1 MNQYEPERK
10 KTTKTSKT
18 DSKRNQEKE
27 NQENHK
33 DPEISEKLNQYHKIS
48 IHTCIR
54 CAQTM
59 GVPYDY
65 GQYMAL
71 LIQSNPEQIVLKLKK
86 DYALDTFSFEEDGYD
101 LDIISVILN
110 RIQNSMQAEFSFVSS
125 QHNIKEVIEEMLKV
139 SKRLNIQTIEEIN
152 RNFKVN
158 LMSLTQQ
165 YMKQAHTWIQSI
177 EDVKDYE
184 KTLFSLLSQFKE
196 LYNEFEMDAILD
208 VADFYILQN
217 ENKTGDCYYSYVIRD
232 SQNKDKIYYRWVCIY
247 RKNDMDTSRMIA
259 KKALRFVSNE
269 SKYYSKLLDIL
280 L

>member
-10 KTTKTSKT
+10 KTTKASKT
-18 DSKRNQEKE
+18 DSKRNQKKE

-33 DPEISEKLNQYHKIS
+33 DHQISEKLNQYHRIS

-54 CAQTM
+54 CAQAM
-59 GVPYDY
+59 GIPYDY

-71 LIQSNPEQIVLKLKK
+71 LIQSSPEQIFLNLKK
-86 DYALDTFSFEEDGYD
+86 EYDLNMYSFEKDGYD
-101 LDIISVILN
+101 IDLISVILN
-110 RIQNSMQAEFSFVSS
+110 RIQNSMQEKFSFASN
-125 QHNIKEVIEEMLKV
+125 QHNIKEVIEEILKV
-139 SKRLNIQTIEEIN
+139 CKRLNIHKIEEVN

-158 LMSLTQQ
+158 IMSLTQQ
-165 YMKQAHTWIQSI
+165 YMKQANTWIQSI
-177 EDVKDYE
+177 EDVKTYE
-184 KTLFSLLSQFKE
+184 KTLFSLLAQFKE
-196 LYNEFEMDAILD
+196 LYNEFDVNAILD

-232 SQNKDKIYYRWVCIY
+232 CQNKDEIYYRWACIY
-247 RKNDMDTSRMIA
+247 QKNDVDTSRMIA
-259 KKALRFVSNE
+259 KKALRFVLND